1 MWTTRIYSV
10 AICQVGKDGLQ
21 EAKTKGFRNFWEEL
35 KGDRLDLVLLLFL
48 YTLQVDLFF
57 PGCFISQIP
66 LAWRQRQFDDVHIFN
81 AGSANRACRSHSST
95 DV

>member
-10 AICQVGKDGLQ
+10 AICQVGKGGLQ

-48 YTLQVDLFF
+48 YTLQVNLSFLSESF
-57 PGCFISQIP
+57 GLVSASICY
-66 LAWRQRQFDDVHIFN
+66 LHIL
-81 AGSANRACRSHSST
+81 
-95 DV
+95 

>member
-48 YTLQVDLFF
+48 YTLQVESLLSGLLHFA
-57 PGCFISQIP
+57 IP
-66 LAWRQRQFDDVHIFN
+66 MAWSQRQFDDVHMYLKWLFRRKR
-81 AGSANRACRSHSST
+81 GF
-95 DV
+95 

>member
-48 YTLQVDLFF
+48 YTLQVNLSFLSESF
-57 PGCFISQIP
+57 G
-66 LAWRQRQFDDVHIFN
+66 LV
-81 AGSANRACRSHSST
+81 SASIC
-95 DV
+95 